1 MKKAFRDTFAEMDN
15 TRAIIESNIELNYGQ
30 LKNLEF
36 APKMALIEKQ
46 VETLQDGF
54 DKMKQTISYK

>member
-30 LKNLEF
+30 LKNFEF

-46 VETLQDGF
+46 VETL
-54 DKMKQTISYK
+54 